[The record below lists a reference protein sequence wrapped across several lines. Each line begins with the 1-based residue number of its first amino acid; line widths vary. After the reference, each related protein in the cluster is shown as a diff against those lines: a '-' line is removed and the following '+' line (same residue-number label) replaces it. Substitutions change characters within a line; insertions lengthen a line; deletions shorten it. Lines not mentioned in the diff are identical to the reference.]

1 MKKEKLPKG
10 TLLRSYEKK
19 VRDIEITEGFIKE
32 YVVLQKRTKFAG
44 VCITK
49 IEELS
54 RKEINSIPLREVKK
68 DEILPLRR
76 SGNPGFILKKDGKF
90 FYGKVSANF
99 KIESSR
105 GCHKCRN
112 CYRLS
117 AVVCPKVHFKSNNI
131 ELYDFIP
138 YGYETFNVKNSAFV
152 TLKCYD
158 QKPIDDDKE
167 MEDDE

>member
-1 MKKEKLPKG
+1 MKKEKFPKG
-10 TLLRSYEKK
+10 TLLKSYEKK
-19 VRDIEITEGFIKE
+19 VRDFEITEEFIRE
-32 YVVLQKRTKFAG
+32 YIILQKRTKLAG
-44 VCITK
+44 ENLIK

-54 RKEINSIPLREVKK
+54 RKEVKSIPLKEVKK

-90 FYGKVSANF
+90 FYGKISEEF

-152 TLKCYD
+152 TLSCKN
-158 QKPIDDDKE
+158 QKPIDDKE
-167 MEDDE
+167 MEDDEY